1 MHMAMAAAAS
11 PMEWLLALEPLA
23 AAEGRPGADRLAGC
37 AVSHFR
43 GAQQA
48 ELTYSPRMY
57 GGQLLGQALI
67 AAALTVDGAKRPHSC
82 TGFFL
87 KGGKVQGLPPI
98 EYAVVHT
105 RDGGTFSTRR
115 VLASQGEGAA
125 RVVLFELIASFQVEE
140 KGLEHAEPGP
150 RVRKLEECESQQQFF
165 ARYAQDPR
173 IPEQVRAYLSFRAE
187 KPPVWDVRYT
197 ETRDRVIVQP
207 REARQ
212 SIWIK
217 CADRLPANMALH
229 YAALAFIS
237 DFTMLDTSLLPHGQR
252 PYLPAPSPDLQETT
266 LAHTVYFHKA
276 SFRADG
282 AVLHD
287 MTSHAASGARGL
299 VTGRMY
305 DEAGALLAS
314 TVQEGLIRV
323 TEGGLFKGFNIDKKA
338 RAELLEAKL

>member
-1 MHMAMAAAAS
+1 M
-11 PMEWLLALEPLA
+11 
-23 AAEGRPGADRLAGC
+23 
-37 AVSHFR
+37 
-43 GAQQA
+43 
-48 ELTYSPRMY
+48 
-57 GGQLLGQALI
+57 
-67 AAALTVDGAKRPHSC
+67 
-82 TGFFL
+82 
-87 KGGKVQGLPPI
+87 PPI

-115 VLASQGEGAA
+115 VLATQGEGAG
-125 RVVLFELIASFQVEE
+125 RVVLFELIASFQAEE

-150 RVRKLEECESQQQFF
+150 SVRKLEECESQQQFF
-165 ARYAQDPR
+165 ARYARDTR
-173 IPEQVRAYLSFRAE
+173 IPEQVRAYLRFRA
-187 KPPVWDVRYT
+187 KQPPVWDVRYT
-197 ETRDRVIVQP
+197 ETRDRVKVQP

-217 CADRLPANMALH
+217 CADKLPANMALH

-266 LAHTVYFHKA
+266 LAHTVYFHA
-276 SFRADG
+276 QGAFRADG

-287 MTSHAASGARGL
+287 MHSTAASGGRGL

-305 DEAGALLAS
+305 DEAGTLLAS